1 MLELEPL
8 EKLCKLKL
16 ALEIMK
22 SANKILGQH
31 VHGEDTILEI
41 TDIIY
46 TMDKAREVKMG
57 IILKY
62 KTNVTRKIKS
72 TGNRCFSH
80 L

>member
-41 TDIIY
+41 TDII
-46 TMDKAREVKMG
+46 
-57 IILKY
+57 
-62 KTNVTRKIKS
+62 
-72 TGNRCFSH
+72 
-80 L
+80 